1 MKFLDFLKKFLI
13 FLLLCGAIFATAREY
28 APQSSGFEN
37 NRDEILQNRRKIE
50 ADAKELQ
57 ERMSSDTS
65 ARDRGSCSQNSA
77 KGQKMEDIRKQNERT
92 QQELRERERKL
103 QSGQKRR

>member
-1 MKFLDFLKKFLI
+1 MKKILI

-50 ADAKELQ
+50 AEAKELQ
-57 ERMSSDTS
+57 ERMSGDAP

-92 QQELRERERKL
+92 QRELRERERKL

>member
-1 MKFLDFLKKFLI
+1 MKKILI

-28 APQSSGFEN
+28 APQNSGFEN

-50 ADAKELQ
+50 ADAKELR
-57 ERMSSDTS
+57 ERMSGDAS

-103 QSGQKRR
+103 QNGQKRR

>member
-1 MKFLDFLKKFLI
+1 MKKFLI

-92 QQELRERERKL
+92 QQELQERERKL

>member
-1 MKFLDFLKKFLI
+1 MKKFLI

>member
-1 MKFLDFLKKFLI
+1 MKKFLI

-28 APQSSGFEN
+28 APQNSGFEN

-57 ERMSSDTS
+57 ERMGGDAS

>member
-1 MKFLDFLKKFLI
+1 MKKFLI

-50 ADAKELQ
+50 AEAKELQ
-57 ERMSSDTS
+57 EHMGGDAS
-65 ARDRGSCSQNSA
+65 ARNRDSCSQNSA

-92 QQELRERERKL
+92 QRELRERERKL
-103 QSGQKRR
+103 QNGQKRR

>member
-1 MKFLDFLKKFLI
+1 MKKILI

-28 APQSSGFEN
+28 TPQSSGFEN

-57 ERMSSDTS
+57 ERMSGDAS
-65 ARDRGSCSQNSA
+65 ARNRDSCSQNSA

>member
-1 MKFLDFLKKFLI
+1 MKKILI

-57 ERMSSDTS
+57 ERMGGDAF

>member
-1 MKFLDFLKKFLI
+1 MKKILI

-37 NRDEILQNRRKIE
+37 NRNEILQNRRKIE
-50 ADAKELQ
+50 AEAKELQ
-57 ERMSSDTS
+57 ERMSGDAS

-92 QQELRERERKL
+92 QRELRERERKL

>member
-1 MKFLDFLKKFLI
+1 MKKILI

-57 ERMSSDTS
+57 ERMSGDAS

-92 QQELRERERKL
+92 QRELRERERKL

>member
-1 MKFLDFLKKFLI
+1 MKKFLI

-57 ERMSSDTS
+57 ERMSGDTS
-65 ARDRGSCSQNSA
+65 ARNRGSCSQNSA
-77 KGQKMEDIRKQNERT
+77 KEQKMEDIRKQNERT
-92 QQELRERERKL
+92 QRELRERERKL

>member
-1 MKFLDFLKKFLI
+1 MKKFLI

-57 ERMSSDTS
+57 ERMGGDVS

>member
-1 MKFLDFLKKFLI
+1 MKKFLI

-57 ERMSSDTS
+57 ERMNGDAS
-65 ARDRGSCSQNSA
+65 ARNRGSCSQNSA

-92 QQELRERERKL
+92 QRELRERERKL

>member
-1 MKFLDFLKKFLI
+1 MKKFLI

-77 KGQKMEDIRKQNERT
+77 KGQKMEDIR
-92 QQELRERERKL
+92 
-103 QSGQKRR
+103 

>member
-1 MKFLDFLKKFLI
+1 MKKILI

-50 ADAKELQ
+50 AEAKELQ
-57 ERMSSDTS
+57 ERMSGDAS

-92 QQELRERERKL
+92 QRELRERERKL

>member
-1 MKFLDFLKKFLI
+1 MKKFLI

-57 ERMSSDTS
+57 ERMSGDAS
-65 ARDRGSCSQNSA
+65 ARDRGFCSQNSA

>member
-1 MKFLDFLKKFLI
+1 MKKILI

-57 ERMSSDTS
+57 ERMSGDAS
-65 ARDRGSCSQNSA
+65 ARNRGSCSQNSA

-92 QQELRERERKL
+92 QRELRERERKL

>member
-1 MKFLDFLKKFLI
+1 MKNFLI
-13 FLLLCGAIFATAREY
+13 FLLLCGAIFAMAREY
-28 APQSSGFEN
+28 APQNSGFEN

-57 ERMSSDTS
+57 ERMGGDTS

-92 QQELRERERKL
+92 QRELRERERKL

>member
-1 MKFLDFLKKFLI
+1 MKF
-13 FLLLCGAIFATAREY
+13 Y
-28 APQSSGFEN
+28 
-37 NRDEILQNRRKIE
+37 KIE
-50 ADAKELQ
+50 AEAKELQ
-57 ERMSSDTS
+57 GRMSGDAS

>member
-1 MKFLDFLKKFLI
+1 MKKFLI
-13 FLLLCGAIFATAREY
+13 FLLLCGAIFATAREH
-28 APQSSGFEN
+28 APQNSGFEN

-50 ADAKELQ
+50 AEAKELQ
-57 ERMSSDTS
+57 ERMSGDAS

-92 QQELRERERKL
+92 QRELRERERKL
-103 QSGQKRR
+103 QSGQKKR

>member
-1 MKFLDFLKKFLI
+1 MKKILI
-13 FLLLCGAIFATAREY
+13 FLLLCGAIFATACEY

-50 ADAKELQ
+50 AEAKELQ
-57 ERMSSDTS
+57 ERMSGDAS

>member
-1 MKFLDFLKKFLI
+1 MKKILI

-50 ADAKELQ
+50 AEAKELQ
-57 ERMSSDTS
+57 ECMSGDAS

-92 QQELRERERKL
+92 QRELRERERKL

>member
-1 MKFLDFLKKFLI
+1 MKKFLI

-28 APQSSGFEN
+28 APQNSGFEN

-57 ERMSSDTS
+57 ERMGGDDS

>member
-1 MKFLDFLKKFLI
+1 MKKFLI

-37 NRDEILQNRRKIE
+37 NRDEILQNHRKIE

-57 ERMSSDTS
+57 ERMGGDAS
-65 ARDRGSCSQNSA
+65 ARNRSSCSQNSA